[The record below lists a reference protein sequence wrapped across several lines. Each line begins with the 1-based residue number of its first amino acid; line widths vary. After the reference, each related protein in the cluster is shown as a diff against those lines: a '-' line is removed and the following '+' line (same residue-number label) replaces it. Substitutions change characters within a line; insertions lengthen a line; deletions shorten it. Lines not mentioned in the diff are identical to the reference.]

1 LTVIGSASRD
11 ATREWIT
18 KLGAHHTVDHT
29 RPMQPQLAELGF
41 DQVDIVISLTHT
53 DHHYAD
59 IIEALAPQGQLAL
72 IDDPATL
79 DAVPLKRKSISL
91 HWELMFTRSL
101 FGTPDMV
108 RQHELLNRV
117 ADMVDDG
124 RLTTTLGEHFGPITA
139 DNLRRAHALIESG
152 KAIGKIVLE
161 NF

>member
-1 LTVIGSASRD
+1 
-11 ATREWIT
+11 
-18 KLGAHHTVDHT
+18 
-29 RPMQPQLAELGF
+29 M
-41 DQVDIVISLTHT
+41 
-53 DHHYAD
+53 
-59 IIEALAPQGQLAL
+59 
-72 IDDPATL
+72 
-79 DAVPLKRKSISL
+79 PLKRKSISL

-117 ADMVDDG
+117 ADMVDEG